1 MSRQLFLGLVL
12 SAFASFAYA
21 DVPAPIPVKTFFT
34 YSKVSAAKISPDGK
48 YLAIA
53 AANEKTG
60 LEKNILVIISLDD
73 MKPRASIGMVGD
85 DSIAGFWW
93 ANDERVLVA
102 GETRT
107 GSLDTPVPNGTLYA
121 INVDGTQK
129 KMLLPADEN
138 SRGTQQ
144 LAGAAASHGQEVAF
158 GGILYQDYD
167 KDPKHIIFQG
177 FTYEGASAT
186 YHQQPKAYQ
195 LEIYIGQVRRVAA
208 GSETSGTLWTDNTGA
223 VRIITGNDS
232 DGHAVVHYRSTG
244 EGQDWKDLS
253 VLLTGEDPAQVESRP
268 YGFAADNKHFYWKG
282 RSKDGTLGLYSVDP
296 DTLTKTPLYE
306 DPAFDVQDV
315 VLSFKHDDAFTPIVV
330 GTMPG
335 LPAVH
340 VVGDDAKVDYIAQL
354 YDAFPGEQVD
364 ITSET
369 RDHTKLVVLVA
380 SDRDP
385 GQFYLYDTK
394 SSQVRFLFARK
405 PEIDP
410 AKMATMM
417 PITVTARDGVVM
429 HGYLTLPPGSSGKN
443 LPLIVNPHGG
453 PHTIRDEWGFNPEV
467 QLFANRG
474 YAVLQLN
481 FRGSGGYGLKFQQ
494 LGYRHWSSTMQ
505 DDLADG
511 VAWTV
516 KQGYVDPKRV
526 CIYGGS
532 YGGYTAF
539 ENPIRYPDLYKCAV
553 GYVGAYDLTLLGERG
568 DISHSAGG
576 ERVINIYLGT
586 DMEER
591 KRESPAYNADKLYVP
606 LMIAY
611 GGADVRVVPENA
623 KNMMSAL
630 DKAGKSYG
638 EPIYYANE
646 GHGFRKEEHN
656 EDLYT
661 KMLAFFDKYIG
672 PDAGKVSTPA
682 TATASQP

>member
-21 DVPAPIPVKTFFT
+21 DAPAPIPVKTFFT
-34 YSKVSAAKISPDGK
+34 YSKVSGAKISPDGK

-85 DSIAGFWW
+85 ESIATFWW
-93 ANDERVLVA
+93 ANDERVLVE
-102 GETRT
+102 GETKT
-107 GSLDTPVPNGTLYA
+107 GSLDTPVGDGKLYA

-129 KMLLPADEN
+129 KLLLPYDPGANDTN
-138 SRGTQQ
+138 SHMHK
-144 LAGAAASHGQEVAF
+144 SVSNVVYFED
-158 GGILYQDYD
+158 ILYANPD
-167 KDPKHIIFQG
+167 KDPKHIVFQG
-177 FTYEGASAT
+177 YAYEGASAT
-186 YHQQPKAYQ
+186 YHQQPKAYD
-195 LEIYIGQVRRVAA
+195 LNIYTGEIRLLASGTQ
-208 GSETSGTLWTDNTGA
+208 TSGTLVTDNTGA
-223 VRIITGNDS
+223 VRITTGDDS
-232 DGHAVVHYRSTG
+232 EGHMTLLYRATD

-253 VLLTGEDPAQVESRP
+253 ALLAGEDPAQVESEPLR
-268 YGFAADNKHFYWKG
+268 FAPDNKHFYWLG
-282 RSKDGTLGLYSVDP
+282 RSKDGILSLYVVDP

-315 VLSFKHDDAFTPIVV
+315 LWSFKQADGSRIPIVAD
-330 GTMPG
+330 TMPG

-340 VVGDDAKVDYIAQL
+340 VVGDDVKVDYIAQL
-354 YDAFPGEQVD
+354 YDAFQGQQVF

-369 RDHTKLVVLVA
+369 RDHSKLVVFVD
-380 SDRDP
+380 SDRNP
-385 GQFYLYDTK
+385 GDFYLYDTK
-394 SSQVRFLFARK
+394 ANQMRQLFAVK

-453 PHTIRDEWGFNPEV
+453 PHGPRDEWRFNPEV

-526 CIYGGS
+526 CIYGAS
-532 YGGYTAF
+532 YGGYAAF

-553 GYVGAYDLTLLGERG
+553 GYVGAYDLTVLGERG
-568 DISHSAGG
+568 DISHFAGG
-576 ERVINIYLGT
+576 SRDIDVYLGT

-591 KRESPAYNADKLYVP
+591 KRESPVYNADKLNVP
-606 LMIAY
+606 LLIAY
-611 GGADVRVVPENA
+611 GGADARVVPEHA
-623 KNMMSAL
+623 KNMMAAL

-646 GHGFRKEEHN
+646 AHGFRDEDHN
-656 EDLYT
+656 ENLYT

-672 PDAGKVSTPA
+672 PDAAKAGTPA
-682 TATASQP
+682 TASTGKP